1 MDTVAYGLSPAAVT
15 VNLTA
20 GTATGE
26 GSDTLV
32 LLENVNGSGP
42 ADTITGNGGPNTLNG
57 GNGNDS
63 LSGLAGN
70 DAINGGTGNDTCN
83 GGAGTTHASS
93 CEAAVGFP

>member
-1 MDTVAYGLSPAAVT
+1 MDTVAYTLSPAAVT

-26 GSDTLV
+26 GSDTLL
-32 LLENVNGSGP
+32 LLENVNGSGA

-57 GNGNDS
+57 NNGPDT

-70 DAINGGTGNDTCN
+70 DSINGGNGNDTCQ
-83 GGAGTTHASS
+83 GGLGNDTRTS
-93 CEAAVGFP
+93 CEAVGFP